1 MIVIDLEFTGLDP
14 ETHSIISLAAIDF
27 EHPTNTLYLECKPRP
42 GSEWDE
48 QAATAHGFTKEY
60 LSKLHLS
67 EKQLL
72 QEFFAWAEK
81 IPNRTLAGQSMAWD
95 MIFLWKGALR
105 YDLKWPF
112 MNKMIELHTLAW
124 LRHYENN
131 QEIPLKNNV
140 NKLGLDDI
148 CLYVGLDKRVG
159 AHNAL
164 DDAKRTAE
172 CFSRLLNNKILLKE
186 FEIFPIAKWKNPINR
201 HFSKDK

>member
-14 ETHSIISLAAIDF
+14 ETHSILSLAAIDF

-48 QAATAHGFTKEY
+48 QAATAHGFSKDY

-72 QEFFAWAEK
+72 HEFFQWAEK

-95 MIFLWKGALR
+95 MLFLWKGALR
-105 YDLKWPF
+105 YELKWPF
-112 MNKMIELHTLAW
+112 MNKMLELHTLAW
-124 LRHYENN
+124 IRHVENN
-131 QEIPLKNNV
+131 HPIQLKGGV
-140 NKLGLDDI
+140 HKLGLDDI
-148 CLYVGLDKRVG
+148 CEFVGLPRRVG

-172 CFSRLLNNKILLKE
+172 CFSRLLYEKTLFPE
-186 FEIFPIAKWKNPINR
+186 FEEYPIAKWKQPIKR